1 MKNIYKFILAIITV
15 FLISILLIFC
25 INKPEIFN
33 HTTHNNSELNSSNN
47 TSSTNI
53 ESTNTD
59 NSNDVNMTNTEDNN
73 LQNVTDLNNTEN
85 QSTSDDSVQNLDTP
99 STNTTENVD
108 KNSVTY
114 NGWLHTSNTI
124 LVNEKGETV
133 QLRGVSSHGIEWFSN
148 LITYENL
155 KTLKNDWNT
164 NIFRIAMYT
173 DSNNTGYIF
182 SQDQTKQKVCNIID
196 MAIDLDM
203 YVIIDWHILSDN
215 NPQKYKEQSKAFF
228 DYISNKYSNNPNVIY
243 EICNEPNGADVT
255 WLKDIKPY
263 AEEVI
268 PIIRKNSEKSLIIVG
283 TADWSKGIADCVS
296 APLNFDN
303 VVYTLHFYSG
313 SHKQELRDKI
323 DYCLN
328 NNIPVFV
335 SECGL
340 TDASGDG
347 ARYFDEFTAW
357 INYLNDKK
365 ISWLYWSLSNKNEG
379 SAILLPEYNPSENI
393 NNYLTD
399 SGKFIRDIFINSK

>member
-1 MKNIYKFILAIITV
+1 MKNVFKIFLAIVTV
-15 FLISILLIFC
+15 FFISILIVFFL
-25 INKPEIFN
+25 NKPDIFN
-33 HTTHNNSELNSSNN
+33 NKKQNNGDINHSESNTVINNSN
-47 TSSTNI
+47 T
-53 ESTNTD
+53 
-59 NSNDVNMTNTEDNN
+59 NSNDNDISNMEENN
-73 LQNVTDLNNTEN
+73 LKVTN
-85 QSTSDDSVQNLDTP
+85 
-99 STNTTENVD
+99 D

-114 NGWLHTSNTI
+114 NGWLHTNNTV
-124 LVNEKGETV
+124 LVNEKGETI
-133 QLRGVSSHGIEWFSN
+133 QLRGVSSHGIEWFSD

-196 MAIDLDM
+196 NAIDLDM

-228 DYISNKYSNNPNVIY
+228 DYISKKYANNPNVIY

-255 WLKDIKPY
+255 WIKDIKPY

-268 PIIRKNSEKSLIIVG
+268 PVIRKNSEKSLIIVG
-283 TADWSKGIADCVS
+283 TADWSKGITDCVS
-296 APLNFDN
+296 SPLNFDN
-303 VVYTLHFYSG
+303 IVYTLHFYSG
-313 SHKQELRDKI
+313 THKQDLRDKI
-323 DYCLN
+323 DYCLQ
-328 NNIPVFV
+328 NNIPIFV

-347 ARYFDEFTAW
+347 ARYFDEFTTW

-379 SAILLPEYNPSENI
+379 SAILLPEYRPSENI
-393 NNYLTD
+393 NDYLTE
-399 SGKFIRDIFINSK
+399 SGKFIKEIFMEHKTN

>member
-1 MKNIYKFILAIITV
+1 MKNVFKIFLAIVTV
-15 FLISILLIFC
+15 FFISILIVFFL
-25 INKPEIFN
+25 NKPYIFN
-33 HTTHNNSELNSSNN
+33 NKKQNNGDINHSESNTVINNSN
-47 TSSTNI
+47 T
-53 ESTNTD
+53 
-59 NSNDVNMTNTEDNN
+59 NSNDNDISNMEENN
-73 LQNVTDLNNTEN
+73 LKVSN
-85 QSTSDDSVQNLDTP
+85 
-99 STNTTENVD
+99 D

-114 NGWLHTSNTI
+114 NGWLHTNNTV
-124 LVNEKGETV
+124 LVNEKGETI
-133 QLRGVSSHGIEWFSN
+133 QLRGVSSHGIEWFSD

-196 MAIDLDM
+196 NAIDLDM
-203 YVIIDWHILSDN
+203 YVIVDWHILSDN

-228 DYISNKYSNNPNVIY
+228 DYISNKYANNPNVIY

-255 WLKDIKPY
+255 WIKDIKPY

-268 PIIRKNSEKSLIIVG
+268 PVIRKNSEKSLIIVG
-283 TADWSKGIADCVS
+283 TADWSKGITDCVS
-296 APLNFDN
+296 SPLNFDN
-303 VVYTLHFYSG
+303 IVYTLHFYSG
-313 SHKQELRDKI
+313 THKQDLRDKI
-323 DYCLN
+323 DYCLQ
-328 NNIPVFV
+328 NNIPIFV

-347 ARYFDEFTAW
+347 ARYFDEFITW

-379 SAILLPEYNPSENI
+379 SAILLPEYRPSENI
-393 NNYLTD
+393 NDYLTE
-399 SGKFIRDIFINSK
+399 SGKFIKEIFMEHKTN